1 MKAMKVQVKLFA
13 TSSED
18 MGRVK
23 ELEYTE
29 EIPVARVLNDLSISE
44 SDVGILLVNGI
55 HRGTDYRL
63 HDHDALAI
71 TPSLLHH

>member
-1 MKAMKVQVKLFA
+1 MKVQVKLFA

>member
-1 MKAMKVQVKLFA
+1 MKVQVKLFA
-13 TSSED
+13 TSRED

-29 EIPVARVLNDLSISE
+29 EILVARVLNDLSISE